1 MNWINRKNQN
11 GNSDREKDFPFA
23 RWMSWLFLAASIVL
37 LIYTYYLAEIT
48 YQGGSSS
55 TYFKYYLISLTGILF
70 WGAVLLLREGIQA
83 NIVTVSISLVVVIYL
98 FEGGLTFLGLGQIDR
113 VAAAEELG
121 VEYDLRTR
129 LEVIEDLIT
138 KGVDTVPTVAVYN
151 HAQYLHNSALI
162 NKIGTTKTDIDHLLP
177 LGGVSNKTTVSGNES
192 GKYLVY
198 MSDRHG
204 FHNPDSQ
211 WDSKELEWLLTGDS
225 FTLGEAV
232 QPGQEIAGQIRS
244 ITGNSAINLG
254 ISGNGPL
261 LEYAALVEYGKTLT
275 PAKVLWIYFE
285 GNDLISDLKL
295 EKTNSLLMQY
305 MEDEFS
311 QNLIN
316 RQKEI
321 DNSLEKYIEIARAQ
335 HSEEEEAH
343 VTQLEINAQRYKTGW
358 IRLSRVRKVLGFDV
372 VDVDVEVDIDY
383 PLFAKILTKAKGEV
397 EAWEGELYFIY
408 LPEYGRYNNKTI
420 SHDKFRKKT
429 EVIDLVKQLDI
440 PVIDIHQ
447 EVFANHSDPLSLF
460 PFRLSGHYNADGY
473 SEVAKAIVTG
483 VNKYEQSNKE
493 EKFEND

>member
-1 MNWINRKNQN
+1 MHWINRKSQN
-11 GNSDREKDFPFA
+11 GNSDREQDFPFA

-37 LIYTYYLAEIT
+37 LIYTYYLAEVI
-48 YQGGSSS
+48 YQGSSS
-55 TYFKYYLISLTGILF
+55 SPYFKYYLISLTGILF
-70 WGAVLLLREGIQA
+70 WWVVLLLREGIRA
-83 NIVTVSISLVVVIYL
+83 NIVTMFTSLVFVIYL
-98 FEGGLTFLGLGQIDR
+98 FEGGLTFLGMGQIDR

-121 VEYDLRTR
+121 IEYDLRTR
-129 LEVIEDLIT
+129 LELIEDLIT
-138 KGVDTVPTVAVYN
+138 KGLDAVPTVAVYN
-151 HAQYLHNSALI
+151 HIQYLDNSALASELI
-162 NKIGTTKTDIDHLLP
+162 NKSGATNSDIDHLLP

-198 MSDRHG
+198 MSDRYG

-225 FTLGEAV
+225 FTFGEAV

-261 LEYAALVEYGKTLT
+261 LEYAALVEYGKILE
-275 PAKVLWIYFE
+275 PEKVLWIYFE
-285 GNDLISDLKL
+285 GNDLTSDLNL
-295 EKTNSLLMQY
+295 EKTNSLLMKY

-316 RQKEI
+316 RQKDI
-321 DNSLEKYIEIARAQ
+321 DNSLEKYIVIARAQ
-335 HSEEEEAH
+335 HLEENANAK
-343 VTQLEINAQRYKTGW
+343 QLELNAQRNKTGW
-358 IRLSRVRKVLGFDV
+358 IRLSRVRKVLGFDT

-383 PLFAKILTKAKGEV
+383 QLFAKILTKAKGEV
-397 EAWEGELYFIY
+397 EAWQGELYFIY
-408 LPEYGRYNNKTI
+408 LPEYERYNNKTI
-420 SHDKFRKKT
+420 SQEKFRKKT

-473 SEVAKAIVTG
+473 SEVAKAILTG
-483 VNKYEQSNKE
+483 VNKYEQSDKE
-493 EKFEND
+493 GKI